1 MSFIV
6 IGTLNIV
13 VIGTIIILLTSLE
26 YTKTKAKLIDTLLA
40 DLY

>member
-13 VIGTIIILLTSLE
+13 VIGTIILLTSLE